1 LRDTFRIDR
10 SFSSGGYRA
19 VGIRRSVPGT
29 GRMSIK
35 RPTVNAV
42 LGRMRRMLFKRKLV
56 AELDSAVSGR
66 LGVYDRGWER
76 VLVMNGEVHSV
87 YFPRWGWGEAKRDYW
102 GLMADPA
109 FGAPSGA
116 DVLMLGLGGG
126 TTLHLLASG
135 IRPATVTA
143 VERDPEVIRL
153 ARSFFDIDRI
163 HGLRIVE
170 GDAHVILKKFEAE
183 RRTFDLII
191 DDVFF
196 SATSALAPP
205 GSDIYGAM
213 LALLRPGGSM
223 VLNRPVD
230 HPDATAIHLA
240 YAEELRSVGNDVIVR
255 SVRGSGLND
264 LIHCRPVTR

>member
-1 LRDTFRIDR
+1 
-10 SFSSGGYRA
+10 
-19 VGIRRSVPGT
+19 
-29 GRMSIK
+29 M
-35 RPTVNAV
+35 NAV
-42 LGRMRRMLFKRKLV
+42 LGRMRRVLFKRKQV
-56 AELDSAVSGR
+56 IELDSPVSGR

-87 YFPRWGWGEAKRDYW
+87 FFPRWGWGEAKRDYW

-109 FGAPSGA
+109 FGSPSGA

-153 ARSFFDIDRI
+153 ARSFFEIDRI
-163 HGLRIVE
+163 RGLRIVE
-170 GDAHVILKKFEAE
+170 GDAHGILKKFEAE
-183 RRTFDLII
+183 QRTFDLII

-196 SATSALAPP
+196 SSTSALAPP
-205 GSDIYGAM
+205 DSDIYRAM
-213 LALLRPGGSM
+213 RNLLRPGGSM

-230 HPDATAIHLA
+230 QPGEAAVHLA
-240 YAEELRSVGNDVIVR
+240 YAEELRSLGNDVIVR
-255 SVRGSGLND
+255 SVRGTGLND
-264 LIHCRPVTR
+264 IIHCRPVKR